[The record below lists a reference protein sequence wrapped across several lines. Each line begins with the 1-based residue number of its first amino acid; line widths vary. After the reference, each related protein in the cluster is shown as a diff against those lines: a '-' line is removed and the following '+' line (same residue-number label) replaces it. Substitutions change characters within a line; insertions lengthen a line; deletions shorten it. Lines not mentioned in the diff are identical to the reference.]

1 MAALENAGFGR
12 SSVQKVLL
20 IFISFTLFGTV
31 IMGKNHIATTAML
44 LSLMAVFPY
53 AHSASFD
60 CRKASTDVEH
70 KICDNPSLSKLDE
83 DLSVAFRPLKN
94 SYFIQMAQREWLE
107 SARDA
112 CESIECLENT
122 YSQQIDFLTP
132 PSENVKDSEAVTALP
147 ADKSYFI
154 SDQLWKN
161 WTLTQLPYSKKYR
174 QQYIVA
180 TETLSGKLHVIV
192 FDGEYNSE
200 MRCYKGAL
208 YEFVDQYPIVQ
219 PMLYPI
225 ARDICFDGTEDP
237 DSNDEG
243 RRLAGVLSGVFY
255 YRIKVAPNHFISMSY
270 KLGSRLPP
278 TESSTLFQ
286 GASNTTENQKGSLF
300 FSRSSSYNKMEI
312 YHPHIDKSEFI
323 ASPNDPEHDWNIF
336 IPVWSKPRPI
346 LYFKNGE
353 SIWRANI
360 VDKTLFKIS
369 QAEDDGRI
377 KSPMPIEINGREA
390 VLYLENDGLKVAI
403 SPAP

>member
-1 MAALENAGFGR
+1 MER
-12 SSVQKVLL
+12 
-20 IFISFTLFGTV
+20 
-31 IMGKNHIATTAML
+31 NHIATTAML
-44 LSLMAVFPY
+44 LLLMAVFPY

-60 CRKASTDVEH
+60 CRKASTEIEH

-83 DLSVAFRPLKN
+83 DLSVVFRPLKS

-107 SARDA
+107 SDRDA
-112 CESIECLENT
+112 CESLECLDNT
-122 YSQQIDFLTP
+122 YSQQIVFLSP
-132 PSENVKDSEAVTALP
+132 PSESFKINEAITALP
-147 ADKSYFI
+147 ADKKYFI

-161 WTLTQLPYSKKYR
+161 WTLTQLPHSEKYR

-180 TETLSGKLHVIV
+180 TANLSGKLHVVV
-192 FDGEYNSE
+192 FDGEHDSE
-200 MRCYKGAL
+200 MRCYKGSL

-219 PMLYPI
+219 PILYPI
-225 ARDICFDGTEDP
+225 ARDICFDGTEAP

-255 YRIKVAPNHFISMSY
+255 YRSQVARNQFISMAY
-270 KLGSRLPP
+270 KLGSRMPP
-278 TESSTLFQ
+278 TESSTIFQ
-286 GASNTTENQKGSLF
+286 GASNTTENEKGSLF
-300 FSRSSSYNKMEI
+300 FSRGSSYDKLKI
-312 YHPHIDKSEFI
+312 YYSHIDKAEFI
-323 ASPNDPEHDWNIF
+323 ASPNDPKHDWNIF
-336 IPVWSKPRPI
+336 VPVWSKPRPI

-390 VLYLENDGLKVAI
+390 ILYLENDHLKVAI
-403 SPAP
+403 PPAS